1 MSDITGM
8 QQAGIRF
15 AEAAKNLSRILRSIY
30 DEETNKRYAEPVER
44 INRQDAF
51 NNITGSKDYYYLIFL
66 YECALKTATLHSIL
80 RIFKLVGRQWIWR
93 FYKWVHNSNY
103 VTFAGQSCGVVAPY
117 I

>member
-1 MSDITGM
+1 MSAISM
-8 QQAGIRF
+8 REAGVSL
-15 AEAAKNLSRILRSIY
+15 ADAARNLSIMLRNMYRTNI
-30 DEETNKRYAEPVER
+30 EERYHNPVEK
-44 INRQDAF
+44 INRQEAF
-51 NNITGSKDYYYLIFL
+51 ANVTGSSELYYLIFL

-103 VTFAGQSCGVVAPY
+103 VTFAGHSCGVVAPY